1 MKLASCILALV
12 TASECGPAVVRDGH
26 FPVEFQATH
35 FDITY
40 GHNFKVLNNDLA
52 KEQYVLT
59 MCNSEKPKDAT
70 VDATAPLQDGF
81 VRKHFT
87 VPLQTYGSDT
97 SGNQGYFNV
106 LHVTD
111 RQAYISEYV
120 SEPCMQKA
128 HKCSA

>member
-1 MKLASCILALV
+1 MATDVYFPTDFRSSGKEYSVNLAI
-12 TASECGPAVVRDGH
+12 
-26 FPVEFQATH
+26 H

-40 GHNFKVLNNDLA
+40 GTNFKVLNNNLA

-59 MCNSEKPKDAT
+59 MCNSATPKDAT

-97 SGNQGYFNV
+97 SGNQGFF
-106 LHVTD
+106 
-111 RQAYISEYV
+111 
-120 SEPCMQKA
+120 
-128 HKCSA
+128 